1 MKRFDETVKN
11 LVKENDLALM
21 NEAVSPAQS
30 VFTFKPQYSTTTS
43 TPITIIPKQ
52 FPRDSE
58 IYRETYQLY
67 QEFCKLS
74 EQVRSAL
81 TSKFF
86 NRLSA
91 SDKKNLQT
99 LFDDSANLREQ
110 ITSFVMMIMYGKKA

>member
-1 MKRFDETVKN
+1 MKRFDETVKK
-11 LVKENDLALM
+11 LVKENDLVLM

-30 VFTFKPQYSTTTS
+30 VFTFKPQYSTTS

-91 SDKKNLQT
+91 SDKNDLQT
-99 LFDDSANLREQ
+99 IFNDSANLREQ
-110 ITSFVMMIMYGKKA
+110 ITSLVMMIMYGKKA

>member
-11 LVKENDLALM
+11 LVKENDLVLM

-30 VFTFKPQYSTTTS
+30 VFTFKPQYSTTS

-91 SDKKNLQT
+91 SDKNDLQT
-99 LFDDSANLREQ
+99 IFNDSANLREQ
-110 ITSFVMMIMYGKKA
+110 ITSLVMMIMYGKKA

>member
-74 EQVRSAL
+74 EQVRSTL